1 MQPQGCDMVATRL
14 QWYPRAL
21 RSERQQGG
29 DWEQKW
35 TIKFSNMASSGGVRI
50 IESDSRFRTELTGAK
65 GTLII
70 ANFKASWFV
79 YLSFR
84 VCLNRFV
91 FLSCNSLVLLVQF
104 LLFYKRSV
112 WSGVFP
118 IMLVQ
123 GSLSFLRKLFIFNRT
138 YVVSKWNF
146 SPVMCDMS
154 HGHILTID
162 SYSIFNHALWYVW
175 NHDGTINS
183 KICLGFWNVVFK
195 VWPMSNHCSKIPR
208 AQFKI
213 HISNF
218 FGSGCWCLQGAFFII
233 NFYYFTCNKECVVER
248 LSFA

>member
-1 MQPQGCDMVATRL
+1 
-14 QWYPRAL
+14 
-21 RSERQQGG
+21 
-29 DWEQKW
+29 
-35 TIKFSNMASSGGVRI
+35 MASSGGVRI

-123 GSLSFLRKLFIFNRT
+123 GSLSFLRKLFVFNRT
-138 YVVSKWNF
+138 YFVSK
-146 SPVMCDMS
+146 
-154 HGHILTID
+154 
-162 SYSIFNHALWYVW
+162 
-175 NHDGTINS
+175 
-183 KICLGFWNVVFK
+183 
-195 VWPMSNHCSKIPR
+195 
-208 AQFKI
+208 
-213 HISNF
+213 
-218 FGSGCWCLQGAFFII
+218 
-233 NFYYFTCNKECVVER
+233 
-248 LSFA
+248 